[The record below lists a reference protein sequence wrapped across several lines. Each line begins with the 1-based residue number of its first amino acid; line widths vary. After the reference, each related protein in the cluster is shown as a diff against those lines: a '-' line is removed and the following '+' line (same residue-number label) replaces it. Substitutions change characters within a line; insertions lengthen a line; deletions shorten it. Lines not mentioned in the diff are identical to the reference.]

1 MKSRYLITG
10 ALTLLLT
17 GCAEFTPPP
26 DRNAQAVLQPPAQFA
41 VGQSGQTA
49 LIKGMNDLFDD
60 AQLTGIVN
68 RALQNNPDVQL
79 AARQMELAGFNA
91 RIVGAS
97 LSPSVSG
104 SFNNTRTGGSGPTG
118 GTSRPSLDVSWEAD
132 VWGRLRDSRSAAR
145 LDASAEA
152 DQLQAVRASIAAQV
166 MQGWFE
172 YARASQ
178 AVSLESSRLA
188 ALKQREEFVRRD
200 YRAGVGSLDD
210 LSAIRRDVALSQ
222 EVLLANLGTQN
233 EAARV
238 LELLL
243 GEYPDAMIKGT
254 PHLPRIGAAPR
265 AGVPASVLTNRP
277 DLRAAWSR
285 VEAADKRISVAQKDL
300 LPQISLTGSLGSTTS
315 DFSDL
320 LSGATIWTLAGQL
333 TAPVFDGSRRKTEIL
348 ASRNRADQAWITY
361 LQTALRAFS
370 EVEQAL
376 DQERL
381 LRGREAE
388 LRKAVEHART
398 TADLFETRYQAG
410 LTSILELLNAQNA
423 VFDIR
428 GQLLAV
434 RSARLS
440 NRVTLALALGKE
452 V

>member
-10 ALTLLLT
+10 ALTLVLT
-17 GCAEFTPPP
+17 GCAEFAPPP

-41 VGQSGQTA
+41 AGQSGPTA

-68 RALQNNPDVQL
+68 RALKNNPDVQL

-104 SFNNTRTGGSGPTG
+104 SFNTTRTGGSGPTG

-166 MQGWFE
+166 MQSWFE

-222 EVLLANLGTQN
+222 EVLLANQGTRN

-243 GEYPDAMIKGT
+243 GEYPDAMIKGA
-254 PHLPRIGAAPR
+254 PRLPRIGAAPR